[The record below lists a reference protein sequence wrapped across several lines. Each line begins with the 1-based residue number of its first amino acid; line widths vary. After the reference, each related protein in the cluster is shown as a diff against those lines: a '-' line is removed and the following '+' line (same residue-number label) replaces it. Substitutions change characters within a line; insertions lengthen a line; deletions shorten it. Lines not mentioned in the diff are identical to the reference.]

1 MTAEEFA
8 LKRLEG
14 IANAFMRGKGR
25 VTLQAAVDH
34 FIHDTA

>member
-8 LKRLEG
+8 LKRHEG
-14 IANAFMRGKGR
+14 ITNAFLRGKRR

-34 FIHDTA
+34 FIYDTA